1 MQTGPNNPSADD
13 LGVNFRALND
23 LFAISQ
29 NRKEFMSYEVG
40 VQMMEIYNEQVRDL
54 LCSDGSNKRYPMH
67 GSTFVSCPCLCE
79 KCSRSVFFWKDL
91 TASNIGNQE

>member
-1 MQTGPNNPSADD
+1 MSLFHILRASLIRSLPPQTFLQTGPNNPSADD

-67 GSTFVSCPCLCE
+67 GFM
-79 KCSRSVFFWKDL
+79 F
-91 TASNIGNQE
+91 G